1 MIYNKM
7 HHILYDEKEKKKRE
21 MGSRNL
27 NSQAKLMITEPSL
40 STLLSKIDNR
50 RNGEGQLTT
59 LPSLPTRRVT
69 MGSKISR
76 HETNAFEL
84 QPIQQVA

>member
-1 MIYNKM
+1 MFRYNMIYNKM

-40 STLLSKIDNR
+40 NALQTKIENL
-50 RNGEGQLTT
+50 RNVEG
-59 LPSLPTRRVT
+59 
-69 MGSKISR
+69 
-76 HETNAFEL
+76 
-84 QPIQQVA
+84 

>member
-1 MIYNKM
+1 MKFISPERDMFRYNMIYNKM

-40 STLLSKIDNR
+40 STL
-50 RNGEGQLTT
+50 
-59 LPSLPTRRVT
+59 
-69 MGSKISR
+69 
-76 HETNAFEL
+76 
-84 QPIQQVA
+84 